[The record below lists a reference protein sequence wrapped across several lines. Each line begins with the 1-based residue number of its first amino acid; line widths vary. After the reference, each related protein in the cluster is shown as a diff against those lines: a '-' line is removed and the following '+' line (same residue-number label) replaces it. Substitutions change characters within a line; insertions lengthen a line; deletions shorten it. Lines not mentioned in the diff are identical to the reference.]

1 MDIVFSRATTKKMTK
16 KKNSLKSLKE
26 FKWYTRKYP
35 LKLKEIVKEEHMNN
49 IAIENE
55 KQNSNW
61 QFNHIDNNIK
71 CDCIKSNQ
79 KKEIVRLDK
88 KTMLPLCVSIGDTLE
103 SKIQ

>member
-55 KQNSNW
+55 KQNNNW